1 MSKGTRWKARRALLA
16 GLVAACAFLA
26 ASFEMTAQELYG
38 SVTGVVKDAQGGV
51 LPGAAVVIVNR
62 NTGLQRETTTN
73 TEGGYTFA
81 NLPGGSY
88 DVRVTMTGFRE
99 AVRSNVPLA
108 VGQISRVD
116 ISLEVGGV
124 AEVVEVKSEV
134 QLLQTDK
141 ADTRT
146 ELKPTEITN
155 LPLNQYRNY
164 QMLLNLVP
172 GSQPGYNAFSETLL
186 PQGTLNIIMGGQDG
200 TQQTTRNDGT
210 NLVNAFL
217 PAAQVYIPPAETIE
231 SVNVVT
237 GSMDAESGGASG
249 AAISVITKSGTNQLR
264 GSGFFFYNNDK
275 LNATPYYFGRGEAPR
290 KLPLNR
296 QTRGGTVGGPILRNH
311 LFYFGSYEGYFSE
324 TERFAFYSVPDAA
337 LRRGDFSGAL
347 NTNGT
352 LQQIYDPASAVLTGA
367 TAGRTQFAGNVIPSA
382 RIHPIARRIVDT
394 YYPLPN
400 VEGSGAG
407 GYTNNYREIQR
418 DTTDRHNIDVKVNW
432 NRTGSHQIWG
442 KVSHMD
448 ARINDRHV
456 FPFPTTEE
464 AGART
469 DVFNYA
475 AGQTWTIG
483 NSMTMDGAVGLA
495 TMYTSAKS
503 PDTFMGMLGL
513 DLGIPGT
520 NDQGRGD
527 ERYAGLPRFNT
538 GFSAIGDAVGFIPT
552 TRDDGT
558 WSGSFNVTKF
568 AGQHEFKGGY
578 STTRMTLEHW
588 NPEGANPRGQFDF
601 ATNATRT
608 FGTGAQTGNFYNQY
622 AAFLLGLVGTAN
634 RSIQH
639 ELFTVREW
647 QHGLYFRDRWNVN
660 TRLTLDLGLRWE
672 YYPIMN
678 RANRGMERL
687 DLNTLEVL
695 LGGVGGN
702 PTSVGLEAAK
712 DHFAPR
718 IGGVYRLDDD
728 TVLRSGYGLAFESR
742 PWAQNFRGHA
752 SYPLAINTTFQPAA
766 AVSQFGWYGTL
777 DQGLPFVQG
786 PDTSSGR
793 IALPNTV
800 GMTSPSLDAG
810 RRPRTHSWNVA
821 FERRLPFVSVDVAYV
836 GNKSVDVRQNI
847 NANAVRTLG
856 GGNTDRPYFVS
867 HGRQNAINVSTPYAW
882 RTFQS
887 LQVGINRPMTN
898 GLLLKGHYTYSRG
911 RLLGTNYEL
920 QTPEFQARNVQR
932 QGAGAQGAAGIR
944 EHNLQMA
951 AVYQLPWTSEGS
963 SGILRQIVNNC
974 QVSGV
979 LSLLSGEPFTVTA
992 DATALNTPG
1001 NTMTADLVRDLDRVG
1016 EIGAAGFYYD
1026 PSSFAQP
1033 TCGLCLG
1040 NTVLNQFTGPGVV
1053 NLDVAILRSFGF
1065 GGSRRLE
1072 ARVDASNVT
1081 DTPKFGNPNSS
1092 LTSGDFMRVFT
1103 LNPRYTE
1110 RQVRLSL
1117 RFSF

>member
-1 MSKGTRWKARRALLA
+1 VAQRWRPLMAGLLIAGTCLA
-16 GLVAACAFLA
+16 GPM
-26 ASFEMTAQELYG
+26 STSAQELYG
-38 SVTGVVKDAQGGV
+38 SIVGVVTDAQGGI
-51 LPGAAVVIVNR
+51 LPSAVVVVVNR

-73 TEGGYTFA
+73 AEGGYTFA

-88 DVRVTMTGFRE
+88 DVRVTLSGFRE

-108 VGQISRVD
+108 VGQISRVNVA
-116 ISLEVGGV
+116 LEVGGI
-124 AEVVEVKSEV
+124 AEVVEVTSAV

-186 PQGTLNIIMGGQDG
+186 PQGTLNMIMGGQDG

-231 SVNVVT
+231 SVNIVT

-249 AAISVITKSGTNQLR
+249 AAISVITKSGTNNFR
-264 GSGFFFYNNDK
+264 GSAFAFYNNDK
-275 LNATPYYFGRGEAPR
+275 LNATPYYFGRGAAPA
-290 KLPLNR
+290 KLPLDR
-296 QTRGGTVGGPILRNH
+296 TILGGTFGGPIRRNH
-311 LFYFGSYEGYFSE
+311 LFYFGSYEGYASE

-347 NTNGT
+347 NANNT
-352 LQQIYDPASAVLTGA
+352 LQRIYDPMSAELTA
-367 TAGRTQFAGNVIPSA
+367 PTAGRTQFPGNVIPA
-382 RIHPIARRIVDT
+382 GRIHPIARQILER

-400 VEGSGAG
+400 VEGTGAG
-407 GYTNNYREIQR
+407 GLTNNYREVQLN
-418 DTTDRHNIDVKVNW
+418 TTDRHNFDVKVNW
-432 NRTGSHQIWG
+432 NRTGAHQIWG

-448 ARINDRHV
+448 ARVNDRHV
-456 FPFPTTEE
+456 FPFQTTPE

-475 AGQTWTIG
+475 AGQTWTLG
-483 NSMTMDGAVGLA
+483 PTLTMDGSIGFA
-495 TMYTSAKS
+495 TMYTTAAS

-513 DLGIPGT
+513 ELGIPGT

-527 ERYAGLPRFNT
+527 DRYAGLPRFNS

-552 TRDDGT
+552 TRDDAT
-558 WSGSFNVTKF
+558 LSGSFNITKF
-568 AGQHEFKGGY
+568 AGQHEFKAGY
-578 STTRMTLEHW
+578 SMTHMTLEHW

-608 FGTGAQTGNFYNQY
+608 FGVGAQTGNFYNQY

-639 ELFTVREW
+639 ELFTVDEW
-647 QHGLYFRDRWNVN
+647 QHALYVRDRWNVN
-660 TRLTLDLGLRWE
+660 PRFTLDVGVRWE

-687 DLNTLEVL
+687 DLDTLDVL

-702 PTSVGLEAAK
+702 PTSVGLDAAK

-718 IGGVYRLDDD
+718 IGGVYRLNDD
-728 TVLRSGYGLAFESR
+728 TVVRSGYGLAFESR

-752 SYPLAINTTFQPAA
+752 SYPLAINANFQPPAA
-766 AVSQFGWYGTL
+766 ASQFGWYGTL
-777 DQGLPFVQG
+777 DQGLPFVEG

-793 IALPNTV
+793 VRLPNTV

-821 FERRLPFVSVDVAYV
+821 FERRLPLVSVDIAYV

-847 NANAVRTLG
+847 NHNAVRTLG
-856 GGNTDRPYFVS
+856 GGDTDRPYYAS
-867 HGRQNAINVSTPYAW
+867 HGRQLAINVSTPYAK
-882 RTFQS
+882 RDFHS
-887 LQVGINRPMTN
+887 LQIGVNRPMSA
-898 GLLLKGHYTYSRG
+898 GLMLKGHYTYSRG
-911 RLLGTNYEL
+911 WVLGTNYEL
-920 QTPEFQARNVQR
+920 QTPEFQARNWQR
-932 QGAGAQGAAGIR
+932 QGVGLQGAAGIR
-944 EHNLQMA
+944 DHNFQMGF
-951 AVYQLPWTSEGS
+951 VYQLPWTSAGS
-963 SGILRQIVNNC
+963 SSLWRQVVNDW

-979 LSLLSGEPFTVTA
+979 LGLLSGEPFTVTA
-992 DATALNTPG
+992 DATLLNTPG
-1001 NTMTADLVRDLDRVG
+1001 NTMTADLVGTVTK
-1016 EIGAAGFYYD
+1016 IGAIGADGFYYD
-1026 PSSFAQP
+1026 PAAWAQP
-1033 TCGLCLG
+1033 TCARCLG

-1053 NLDVAILRSFGF
+1053 NLDLSLQRNFPL

-1072 ARVDASNVT
+1072 ARIEGNNVT
-1081 DTPKFGNPNSS
+1081 DTPKFGNPVSS
-1092 LTSGDFMRVFT
+1092 ITSGDFMRVFS
-1103 LNPRYTE
+1103 LNPRFTE
-1110 RQVRLSL
+1110 RQIRLSL